1 MYTITATTTATT
13 ITITTTI
20 IIRVIIPWSS
30 LSCRFADADAAAD
43 AVNVAF
49 GVATQNSN
57 TIFKCVSC
65 VRPYSFMNICCITQ
79 KQKKQKK
86 KTIKQQQKKSSKLS
100 MKRSIKIVVVVLCLV
115 VRIKR
120 KTSMI
125 DILVET
131 QIE

>member
-86 KTIKQQQKKSSKLS
+86 KNNKTTTKKIFKIKYE
-100 MKRSIKIVVVVLCLV
+100 KIH
-115 VRIKR
+115 
-120 KTSMI
+120 
-125 DILVET
+125 
-131 QIE
+131 